1 MKNNIKYR
9 LTPKAQ
15 TCIVAIQTCSGD
27 TKSKEEELALLR
39 AMIQR
44 SDGKH
49 PGDSVATG
57 MRHLTAE
64 EEVALLHALAR
75 TSPDGSFTEAEG
87 QKIFEWARNIRVQSA
102 LLEGALR
109 GWINIAIRHD
119 GQLVFGAVDPKE
131 ILAALGRRDVPP
143 SVPGSGG

>member
-1 MKNNIKYR
+1 
-9 LTPKAQ
+9 
-15 TCIVAIQTCSGD
+15 
-27 TKSKEEELALLR
+27 
-39 AMIQR
+39 MIQR

-87 QKIFEWARNIRVQSA
+87 QEIFEWAKNIRVQSA

-109 GWINIAIRHD
+109 GWINIAIRHE

-131 ILAALGRRDVPP
+131 ILAALERRDVPP

>member
-1 MKNNIKYR
+1 
-9 LTPKAQ
+9 
-15 TCIVAIQTCSGD
+15 
-27 TKSKEEELALLR
+27 
-39 AMIQR
+39 
-44 SDGKH
+44 
-49 PGDSVATG
+49 

-87 QKIFEWARNIRVQSA
+87 QKIFEWAKNIRVQSA

-109 GWINIAIRHD
+109 GWINIAIRHE

-131 ILAALGRRDVPP
+131 ILAALERRDVPP